1 MTLFGSPEDEL
12 SRHIP
17 ELTTLED
24 IVPDVLK
31 GKVKSVDMLSEI
43 ARGYGLSDMH
53 DVTRE
58 ALEMS
63 KLVEFVPHPGN
74 QELLMPQMNVEVTY
88 ENAPDI
94 MRMLSAGT
102 IVSMALMLNP
112 EFKVH
117 WDAQFIQ
124 DGIFG
129 ATWQNGYYHF
139 RRPSGINALVYADMI
154 EAYWGQLTQV
164 NDFFMKKHTQYTAL
178 LDQFKNLRN
187 K

>member
-1 MTLFGSPEDEL
+1 MTLIGSPEGEQEG
-12 SRHIP
+12 HVP

-24 IVPDVLK
+24 IVPDALK
-31 GKVKSVDMLSEI
+31 GKVKPADMLSEI
-43 ARGYGLSDMH
+43 ARGYGLNDMH

-63 KLVEFVPHPGN
+63 KLVEFVPHRGN
-74 QELLMPQMNVEVTY
+74 QEILMPQMNVEVTY

-102 IVSMALMLNP
+102 IISMALMLNP

-117 WDAQFIQ
+117 WDVQFVQ

-129 ATWQNGYYHF
+129 ETWQNGYYHF
-139 RRPSGINALVYADMI
+139 RRPPGIDPLVYADMI

-164 NDFFMKKHTQYTAL
+164 NDFFIKKHELYTNVL
-178 LDQFKNLRN
+178 NQFKSLGSE
-187 K
+187 